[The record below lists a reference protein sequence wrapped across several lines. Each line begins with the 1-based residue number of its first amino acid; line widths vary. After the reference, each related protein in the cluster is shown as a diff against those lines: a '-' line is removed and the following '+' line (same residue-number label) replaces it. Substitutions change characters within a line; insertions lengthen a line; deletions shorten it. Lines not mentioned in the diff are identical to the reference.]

1 MALAHPAPPVAAISP
16 AELHGLVARAGL
28 ELNPGQLADLVLV
41 WRQLAGLVAAI
52 PRARP
57 LRDDQAFVFRLPPP
71 PAAPARTPAPRTPAP
86 AKSRAAPAPS
96 AAGRAGPKDAA
107 RQPAAQPA
115 RPGTAKPKLAASRA
129 VKPSAGKRP
138 TGKPPTGKARAAAAT
153 RKKR

>member
-41 WRQLAGLVAAI
+41 WRQLAGLVATI

-57 LRDDQAFVFRLPPP
+57 LLDDQAFVFRLPPP
-71 PAAPARTPAPRTPAP
+71 PAAPAHTLAQ
-86 AKSRAAPAPS
+86 AKSKAAPAPS
-96 AAGRAGPKDAA
+96 AAGRAKPKGAA
-107 RQPAAQPA
+107 RKPAAKAA
-115 RPGTAKPKLAASRA
+115 RPGTAKPKPAPSRA
-129 VKPSAGKRP
+129 TKPSA
-138 TGKPPTGKARAAAAT
+138 GKPPTGKVRPGAAGA

>member
-1 MALAHPAPPVAAISP
+1 MALAHPAPPVAALSP

-57 LRDDQAFVFRLPPP
+57 LLDDQAFVFRLPPA
-71 PAAPARTPAPRTPAP
+71 PAAPARAPAP

-96 AAGRAGPKDAA
+96 AAARAKPKGAA
-107 RQPAAQPA
+107 RKPAAKTA
-115 RPGTAKPKLAASRA
+115 RPGTAKPKPAPSRA
-129 VKPSAGKRP
+129 AKPSAR
-138 TGKPPTGKARAAAAT
+138 KPPSGKARAAAGT

>member
-57 LRDDQAFVFRLPPP
+57 LQDDQAFAFRLPPP
-71 PAAPARTPAPRTPAP
+71 PAAPARTSAQ

-96 AAGRAGPKDAA
+96 VADRAGPKGAA
-107 RQPAAQPA
+107 RKPAAKAA
-115 RPGTAKPKLAASRA
+115 RRGTAKPKPAASRGA
-129 VKPSAGKRP
+129 KLSAGKRP
-138 TGKPPTGKARAAAAT
+138 TGKPPTGKARAAAGA